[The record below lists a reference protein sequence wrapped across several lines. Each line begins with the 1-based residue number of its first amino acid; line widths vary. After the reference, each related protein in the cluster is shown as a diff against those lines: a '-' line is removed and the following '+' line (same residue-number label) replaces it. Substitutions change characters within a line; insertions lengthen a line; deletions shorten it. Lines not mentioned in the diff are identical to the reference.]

1 MRPGLN
7 RLRDLLLDPDEREM
21 YPDWA
26 HAIGG
31 MIAAFRTSIGDD
43 VDDPRVERLVGEL
56 SLASED
62 FRRLW
67 ARHDVKPLAGAPMRM
82 RHPQVGP
89 LELRREKLVIGDSG
103 GQLLVIYH
111 AEPGSPTARSLA
123 LLASLTAPDPD
134 AVLDVPAAARHGGG

>member
-1 MRPGLN
+1 EVVPAGTRQLLDVLGLPAFVESRMFEVLAANRLATALSPRIRPGLN

-21 YPDWA
+21 YPDWD

-56 SLASED
+56 SLASEE

-67 ARHDVKPLAGAPMRM
+67 A
-82 RHPQVGP
+82 
-89 LELRREKLVIGDSG
+89 
-103 GQLLVIYH
+103 
-111 AEPGSPTARSLA
+111 
-123 LLASLTAPDPD
+123 
-134 AVLDVPAAARHGGG
+134 